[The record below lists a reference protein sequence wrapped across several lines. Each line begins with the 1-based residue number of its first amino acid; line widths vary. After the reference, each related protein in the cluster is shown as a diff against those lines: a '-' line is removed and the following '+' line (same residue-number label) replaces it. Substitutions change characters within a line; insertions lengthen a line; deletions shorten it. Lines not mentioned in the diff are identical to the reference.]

1 MKIKKYTI
9 MLFIFVCILII
20 NTNVFAD
27 GFSIDGIFRQGQ
39 SFIENGSQNTVMD
52 DGALSNI
59 INPISGAF
67 LTVGTFVIVGV
78 GIYLG
83 IKYVTSGVDD
93 KANVK
98 KQAYGVLVSAIVI
111 FGAYGIW
118 KLVYGIVSKF

>member
-1 MKIKKYTI
+1 MKIKKYMI
-9 MLFIFVCILII
+9 MLCVFACILIM

-27 GFSIDGIFRQGQ
+27 EFSVDGIFRQGQ
-39 SFIENGSQNTVMD
+39 SFIDNGSQNTVID
-52 DGALSNI
+52 NGSLSSI
-59 INPISGAF
+59 IKPLSGAF

-83 IKYVTSGVDD
+83 IKYVTSGVED

-98 KQAYGVLVSAIVI
+98 KQAYGVIVSAIVI